1 MGIQQIVLLVS
12 LCNLHLLH
20 FKGTN
25 IKVVGL
31 RQLLQN
37 SAILECSISV
47 LLNSFQ
53 LLRDEAADLF
63 CSEKSTEIM
72 KAD

>member
-1 MGIQQIVLLVS
+1 MG
-12 LCNLHLLH
+12 N
-20 FKGTN
+20 N

-37 SAILECSISV
+37 RAILECSISV
-47 LLNSFQ
+47 LLNSLQ